1 MRKFFKY
8 LNKEIV
14 RTGDLEPKGI
24 RSTYAKD
31 VTDFNTTFVHI
42 WTQLK

>member
-1 MRKFFKY
+1 MKKFKY
-8 LNKEIV
+8 LNKNIV

-24 RSTYAKD
+24 RSTYNENA
-31 VTDFNTTFVHI
+31 TDFNTTFTHI